1 MTTRDEAA
9 AIDERN
15 RVEAALAR
23 LRPRLDALSESD
35 LLSAPLQPRGVALA
49 AMLVA
54 STIKRGQLR
63 GELTAFANAGAFDP
77 EAIDLLPEAAHVVIH
92 AMSHL
97 GLQEELLDPV
107 AQDALVLRARMLR
120 VVQYNLDSNP
130 AVEGKLDLIR
140 RADVVELPRD
150 LRMLA
155 GLYADHFETLAIDH
169 RLFSPKDEPLARV
182 LALRIEE
189 QTARLSELS
198 GEWRDTLLRAWTL
211 LAVYYADVT
220 RAARYLFREAWV
232 DLRFPEIDFI
242 PRNLRTQPAWA
253 KGAPPADRQVE
264 RVTLDPIRTVAT
276 QPAPTGNARAYR
288 RVDVALHVSMGSES
302 NFFMGLT
309 ENISEGGI
317 FIPTH
322 QLKPMGTKLTFA
334 LFLPGSDDPVCVE
347 GVVRWVRNW
356 SPAIDA
362 APGIGVQFE
371 VLSDEDAK
379 RVREFMDQRA
389 PLFHDG

>member
-1 MTTRDEAA
+1 MTTRDEAT
-9 AIDERN
+9 AIDERE

-23 LRPRLDALSESD
+23 IKPRLDALKETD

-54 STIKRGQLR
+54 STIKRGKLR
-63 GELTAFANAGAFDP
+63 DELTAFAKAGAFDP
-77 EAIDLLPEAAHVVIH
+77 EAIDLLPDAGHVVLY
-92 AMSHL
+92 AMSNL

-107 AQDALVLRARMLR
+107 AQDALILRARMLR
-120 VVQYNLDSNP
+120 VIQYNLDSN
-130 AVEGKLDLIR
+130 AVVEGKLDLIR

-150 LRMLA
+150 LRLLA
-155 GLYADHFETLAIDH
+155 SLYADHFESLAVDH
-169 RLFSPKDEPLARV
+169 RLFNPKDEQLARV

-189 QTARLSELS
+189 QTTRLSELS
-198 GEWRDTLLRAWTL
+198 GEWRDVFVRAWTL

-253 KGAPPADRQVE
+253 DGTPPAE
-264 RVTLDPIRTVAT
+264 RVIERVMLSPIRSAPTE
-276 QPAPTGNARAYR
+276 PAPTGNARAYR
-288 RVDVALHVSMGSES
+288 RVDVALHVTMGSES

-322 QLKPMGTKLTFA
+322 QLKPMGTKLSFA
-334 LFLPGSDDPVCVE
+334 LFLPGSDEPVCVD

-356 SPAIDA
+356 SVETDA

-371 VLSDEDAK
+371 SLSDEDGQ
-379 RVREFMDQRA
+379 RVRDFMDQRA
-389 PLFHDG
+389 PLFHDS